1 MSPEAKALAEVE
13 EALHRAVR
21 HLFDAQVE
29 ISKAQ
34 VARSKADA
42 LKKDASPPARQSPP
56 TSLRAQA
63 PR

>member
-1 MSPEAKALAEVE
+1 MSDQTPEGKAFAEAE
-13 EALHRAVR
+13 EALRRAVR

-42 LKKDASPPARQSPP
+42 LRKRENG
-56 TSLRAQA
+56 
-63 PR
+63 